1 MRRVGG
7 PHLSGPEQVWTVLD
21 TAVGAELAIP
31 ACRAYLMRQQSKE
44 GPPMPPAQPQR
55 VRLPIASFGRKRA
68 GGAYR
73 RDDVVDC
80 LAGCGRVGFVV
91 EKRLVSG
98 VVGNA
103 VHAVGGQCD
112 HMVLRRLLF
121 R

>member
-68 GGAYR
+68 GGAYG
-73 RDDVVDC
+73 RDDVVNC
-80 LAGCGRVGFVV
+80 LAGCRRVGFIG
-91 EKRLVSG
+91 EKRP
-98 VVGNA
+98 VGR
-103 VHAVGGQCD
+103 VMSDTVQGVGGQCGR
-112 HMVLRRLLF
+112 VLLQ
-121 R
+121 